1 MGFEKRFPGT
11 PLSASR
17 CGINPVRFQDVR
29 DRPAGHLAT
38 EVRKCALDPRITP
51 RTILTRHAND
61 ECGNV

>member
-1 MGFEKRFPGT
+1 M
-11 PLSASR
+11 SR

-29 DRPAGHLAT
+29 DRPAGHLVT
-38 EVRKCALDPRITP
+38 EVRKCALPRITP